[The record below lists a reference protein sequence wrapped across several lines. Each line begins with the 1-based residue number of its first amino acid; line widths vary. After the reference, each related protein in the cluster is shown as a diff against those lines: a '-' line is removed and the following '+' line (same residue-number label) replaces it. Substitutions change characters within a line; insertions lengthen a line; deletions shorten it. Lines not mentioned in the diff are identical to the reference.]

1 MGEEF
6 KTMIIGNSGLGGE
19 KVKTWLLDLGI
30 YHILRQWEPTHLK
43 KTVKDT
49 SLYNAKLGVTD
60 NIWYR
65 RHEQVITWVGSHGH
79 GDLY

>member
-30 YHILRQWEPTHLK
+30 YHVLRQWEPTHLK
-43 KTVKDT
+43 KNSQGYK
-49 SLYNAKLGVTD
+49 S
-60 NIWYR
+60 I
-65 RHEQVITWVGSHGH
+65 QC
-79 GDLY
+79 